1 MASKKNV
8 STKVDRNSIITIVY
22 SILSVLFVYLIQHPK
37 LLNLQLWPR
46 YMILAATIFIF
57 ALLFLTQSKRYKNTI
72 NNSLWRNP
80 LFLSYGGLALVMI
93 LSLVNTIN
101 ISEGLM
107 DSSKYLLMFFYFAL
121 SLIIFNTKDGYK
133 ILAKVATITMLG
145 LLVWAFAQYI
155 PNYLRNLNGGV
166 RDMDD
171 VRVNFVRSNQFC
183 IGGFLLMPFLLFQY
197 FQKEKIWTTLSAI
210 AIYGNLFFTISIQT
224 RSVWAAFVLG
234 FIVIGIIFFLSGK
247 KQLGELLHK
256 RILRKIIIMAAAAVV
271 MFVFAEG
278 LSRYYG
284 NALSSV
290 TQSVE
295 KTFDSS
301 IKFGAGSRLTRWK
314 ATLKLVKA
322 NPVLGEGAGDWK
334 TLKYKYGLFD
344 NSVTPHN
351 DYLWVL
357 SDAGIIGFA
366 FYMTLFVLAFIFLHR
381 AYHRADSKEDKLFAL
396 CLLFGLAGYM
406 AIQSFTFPKKGIS
419 HQVMLTLF
427 FVFSIIL
434 NSRVTGKPKKNISNW
449 LFSAFLIVV
458 LLVTPVMI
466 AFGYVRL
473 QSEKN
478 ERIALAYRA
487 KGNHKN
493 VIKYMKLANNKWSN
507 IDAFNH
513 SISSY
518 IAESYYSLDDNK
530 TAITFYSQALRESPY
545 NTNYWVNRAM
555 AYSKMDLNDKALADL
570 NMALSIN
577 PNYQLALT
585 NKAVILYND
594 KKYDEALGVLYS
606 LLEVN
611 PKSGKAHYMLGL
623 ISLNRNLKDDACT
636 SFQLAVKYKFTEAQK
651 FVDAYCNQETPAKK

>member
-8 STKVDRNSIITIVY
+8 SAKVDRNSIITIVY

-46 YMILAATIFIF
+46 YMTLTATIFMF
-57 ALLFLTQSKRYKNTI
+57 ALLFLTQAKRYKNTI

-80 LFLSYGGLALVMI
+80 LFLSYGGLAIVMI

-210 AIYGNLFFTISIQT
+210 ALYGNLFFTISIQT

-234 FIVIGIIFFLSGK
+234 FIVVGIIFFLNGK

-301 IKFGAGSRLTRWK
+301 KQFGAFSRLRRWK

-334 TLKYKYGLFD
+334 TMKYKYGLYD

-366 FYMTLFVLAFIFLHR
+366 FYMALFVLAFIFLRR
-381 AYHRADSKEDKLFAL
+381 AYHRSESKEDKLLAL

-427 FVFSIIL
+427 FVFSVIL
-434 NSRVTGKPKKNISNW
+434 NSRVSKKSYKNVPSWVFNTALISI
-449 LFSAFLIVV
+449 LLI
-458 LLVTPVMI
+458 TPVMMVF
-466 AFGYVRL
+466 ATVRL

-487 KGNHKN
+487 KGDHKN
-493 VIKYMKLANNKWSN
+493 IIKYMTLANNKWSN

-518 IAESYYSLDDNK
+518 IAESYYYLADNK
-530 TAITFYSQALRESPY
+530 SAIKFYSQALRESPY
-545 NTNYWVNRAM
+545 NANYWVNRSM
-555 AYSKMDLNDKALADL
+555 AYSKMDLNDKAIADL

-594 KKYDEALGVLYS
+594 KKYDEASEVLYS
-606 LLEVN
+606 LLEIN
-611 PKSGKAHYMLGL
+611 PKAGKAYYMLGL
-623 ISLNRNLKDDACT
+623 ISLNRSLKEDACT
-636 SFQLAVKYKFTEAQK
+636 NFQLAVKYKFKEAQK
-651 FVDAYCNQETPAKK
+651 FVDAYCDKETPVKK

>member
-1 MASKKNV
+1 MATKKNS
-8 STKVDRNSIITIVY
+8 STKVDRNSIITIIY
-22 SILSVLFVYLIQHPK
+22 SILSVLVVYLIQHPK
-37 LLNLQLWPR
+37 ILNLQLWPR
-46 YMILAATIFIF
+46 YMTLAATIFIF
-57 ALLFLTQSKRYKNTI
+57 ALLFLTQAKRYKNTI

-80 LFLSYGGLALVMI
+80 LFLSYGGLALVMVI
-93 LSLVNTIN
+93 SLVNTIN

-121 SLIIFNTKDGYK
+121 SLTIFNTENGYK
-133 ILAKVATITMLG
+133 IVAKVATLTMLG

-197 FQKEKIWTTLSAI
+197 FQKEKIWTTLAII

-234 FIVIGIIFFLSGK
+234 FIVVGIIFFLSGK
-247 KQLGELLHK
+247 KQLGELYHK
-256 RILRKIIIMAAAAVV
+256 RILRKIIIMAATAVV

-278 LSRYYG
+278 LAHYYG
-284 NALSSV
+284 NASSSV

-295 KTFDSS
+295 KTFDSTQQ
-301 IKFGAGSRLTRWK
+301 FGAFSRLRRWK
-314 ATLKLVKA
+314 ATLKLVEAK
-322 NPVLGEGAGDWK
+322 PLLGEGAGDWK
-334 TLKYKYGLFD
+334 TMKYKYGLYD

-366 FYMTLFVLAFIFLHR
+366 FYMTLFILAFIFLHR
-381 AYHRADSKEDKLFAL
+381 AYHRAESKEDKLMAL
-396 CLLFGLAGYM
+396 CLLFGLVGYM

-434 NSRVTGKPKKNISNW
+434 NSKVTAKSKGNIPKW
-449 LFSAFLIVV
+449 LFRTALIAI
-458 LLVTPVMI
+458 LLITPVMI

-473 QSEKN
+473 KSEKN
-478 ERIALAYRA
+478 ERIALAFRA
-487 KGNHKN
+487 KADHKN

-518 IAESYYSLDDNK
+518 IGESYYYLEENE
-530 TAITFYSQALRESPY
+530 TAIKYYSQALRESPY
-545 NTNYWVNRAM
+545 NTNYWVNRSM
-555 AYSKMDLNDKALADL
+555 AFSKMGLFDKSMADL

-577 PNYQLALT
+577 PKYQLAHT
-585 NKAVILYND
+585 NKAVILFND
-594 KKYDEALGVLYS
+594 KKYDEALEVLYT
-606 LLEVN
+606 LLELN
-611 PKSGKAHYMLGL
+611 PKAGKAHYMLGL
-623 ISLNRNLKDDACT
+623 ISLNRKQNDDACT
-636 SFQLAVKYKFTEAQK
+636 SFQLALKYKFTEAQK
-651 FVDAYCNQETPAKK
+651 FVDAYCPKETAPEK